1 MNDKSIIVGLSGG
14 VDSAV
19 AALLLQRAG
28 HHVEGLFMDNWAEDD
43 DGYCTAARDFQD
55 ARAVCAELDIPLHR
69 ASFADEYRERVF
81 AHFLDE
87 YQAGRTPNPDVVCNR
102 EIKFGALLEYAK
114 RLGADRLATGHY
126 ARTYDGLLMTAA
138 DEDKDQTYFL
148 HQVPRASL
156 RHALFPLGDLAKT
169 EVRAIAREAGFDNF
183 AKKDS
188 TGICFIG
195 ERPFREF
202 LQRYLPTQPGD
213 IVDDAGT
220 VVGQHHG
227 LMYYTLGQRAGLGI
241 GGVAGH
247 PEAPWYVLD
256 KNLDENRLVV
266 GQDHDHPRLLSAGL
280 VAEALT
286 WVDEAPANGAR
297 YRARIRHRQR
307 PQECLVTLDGA
318 HMNVTFD
325 QPQRAITPGQYVV
338 LYDGDRCLGGGVIC
352 DRLPA

>member
-1 MNDKSIIVGLSGG
+1 MNDKAIIVGLSGG

-19 AALLLQRAG
+19 AALLLKRAG
-28 HHVEGLFMDNWAEDD
+28 HRVEGLFMDNWAEDD
-43 DGYCTAARDFQD
+43 DGYCTAASDFQD

-69 ASFADEYRERVF
+69 ASFAEEYRERVF

-87 YQAGRTPNPDVVCNR
+87 YRAGRTPNPDVVCNR
-102 EIKFGALLEYAK
+102 EIKFGALLEYAL
-114 RLGADRLATGHY
+114 RLGATQLATGHY
-126 ARTYDGLLMTAA
+126 ARTRDGLLLTAA
-138 DEDKDQTYFL
+138 DADKDQTYFL

-156 RHALFPLGDLAKT
+156 RHSLFPLGDLNKT
-169 EVRAIAREAGFDNF
+169 EVRAIARDAGFGNF

-202 LQRYLPTQPGD
+202 LKRYLPAQPGD

-227 LMYYTLGQRAGLGI
+227 LMFYTLGQRAGLGI

-247 PEAPWYVLD
+247 AEAPWYVLGKD
-256 KNLDENRLVV
+256 LDANRLVV

-280 VAEALT
+280 VADALT
-286 WVDEAPANGAR
+286 WVDAPPDTGGS
-297 YRARIRHRQR
+297 YQARIRHRQTL
-307 PQECLVTLDGA
+307 QDCSVTLDA
-318 HMNVTFD
+318 THMHVAFD
-325 QPQRAITPGQYVV
+325 QPQRAVTPGQYVV
-338 LYDGDRCLGGGVIC
+338 LYDSDQCLGGGVIV
-352 DRLPA
+352 DRVPA